1 MPFCFCVRWPEPLSF
16 TNTKFAFTKNI
27 DAFFKSA
34 CLPDKLNPNDIEMC
48 FTIGNMK
55 SFLTRNSGLPVD
67 WLTS

>member
-48 FTIGNMK
+48 FTIGNI
-55 SFLTRNSGLPVD
+55 
-67 WLTS
+67 